1 MGGFDIIFVK
11 SNFEKV
17 FKMILSVIVP
27 VYNEENTI
35 KEVVKQI
42 LAEKTPKEIII
53 IDDGSTDRTNRQ
65 LQSFKAAKFQGRIKI
80 FRHAQN
86 LGKGAAVRTGIKNAT
101 GDALVIQDADLE
113 YDPNHY
119 KRALELIRSK
129 KAKVIYGSRLKN
141 LKFKLFGKNKTPLP
155 MHYLMNRFL
164 VLMTNVLY
172 RSKLTDMETGFK
184 MLTREVYE
192 NLKLISDRFDIEP
205 EITAKILKSGY
216 QIVEFPIT
224 TKPRGYKQGKKIKA
238 KDALFAI
245 QALFKFWSG

>member
-1 MGGFDIIFVK
+1 
-11 SNFEKV
+11 
-17 FKMILSVIVP
+17 MILSVIVP

-53 IDDGSTDRTNRQ
+53 VDDGSTDNTREI
-65 LQSFKAAKFQGRIKI
+65 LSRIKPPPKTNI
-80 FRHAQN
+80 KIILHKKNQ
-86 LGKGAAVRTGIKNAT
+86 GKGAAVRMGIQAAK
-101 GDALVIQDADLE
+101 GDVLVIQDADLE

-129 KAKVIYGSRLKN
+129 KAKVVYGSRLKN

-172 RSKLTDMETGFK
+172 GSKLTDMETGFK

-192 NLKLISDRFDIEP
+192 NLKLISDRFEIEP

-216 QIVEFPIT
+216 RIVEFPIT

-245 QALFKFWSG
+245 QALFRYRKG